1 MALRS
6 PEREVV
12 PQVLLAEDPY
22 AGDEALYDP
31 GDHANAVRFGSTLDA
46 EAYAVA
52 DRRFHEV
59 YLEILAGR
67 RPWGDPELDAL
78 VAALGI
84 GWPRVNDKRP
94 AREAEM
100 VVPDRFLAEVVEDL
114 VPDALCVVER
124 ITGHGDPPPLG
135 ALAALAFVGCAADG
149 RRPFDFWQEDEGM
162 RPPIRATRV
171 IDLSPPCVYVDGVPI
186 LPISAKLTPS
196 GPAPAPVCV
205 ARAYRVADGW
215 AWSCVVP
222 LPAAPDPAVLM
233 RRLELEILRIRRQ
246 ERRSTFE
253 DVLRRRPE
261 VVYRAAAE
269 GAARRL
275 GAASRVS

>member
-12 PQVLLAEDPY
+12 PTVLLAEDPY
-22 AGDEALYDP
+22 AGDESLYDE
-31 GDHANAVRFGSTLDA
+31 GDAGNAIRFGSTLPP
-46 EAYAVA
+46 EEYTKV
-52 DRRFHEV
+52 DRRFHEA
-59 YLEILAGR
+59 YLETLSGSRA
-67 RPWGDPELDAL
+67 WGDPLIGELAI
-78 VAALGI
+78 ALGI
-84 GWPRVNDKRP
+84 AWPRVNDRRP

-100 VVPDRFLAEVVEDL
+100 VLPDHFLAEVVEDL

-124 ITGHGDPPPLG
+124 ITGNDGPPPLG

-149 RRPFDFWQEDEGM
+149 RRPFDFWQEDEGT
-162 RPPIRATRV
+162 RPPVRAGRI

-186 LPISAKLTPS
+186 LPIAAKLTPT

-222 LPAAPDPAVLM
+222 LPAVPDAAVLL

-269 GAARRL
+269 GAARR
-275 GAASRVS
+275 S